1 MRYLVKSV
9 NTWVIPSVE
18 EVEKFHEE
26 LLQDSNYQLTSFG
39 YKTKQIKA
47 KGEVVE
53 EYQVVTETRV
63 FNEEKNPDTF
73 VEVGY
78 EVG

>member
-26 LLQDSNYQLTSFG
+26 LLEDNSKEN
-39 YKTKQIKA
+39 KK
-47 KGEVVE
+47 EVVIHE
-53 EYQVVTETRV
+53 PV
-63 FNEEKNPDTF
+63 K
-73 VEVGY
+73 
-78 EVG
+78 